1 MTTNSGP
8 SLKDTQGALPT
19 QTSLSAET
27 GQEKSGEICNATE
40 AQPGENQKTVLFD
53 RQSNWDCGEM
63 LTGVAGHFS
72 ATHKSPEGKW
82 HGHTWYVKAW
92 FRNKNRLDARVMQAS
107 LNTMLARYDHSELP
121 DNLAWGEDIAREIAT
136 LVNCVEVEVS
146 RPAEGIYANWK
157 WNNS

>member
-8 SLKDTQGALPT
+8 SLKDTQDALPT

-92 FRNKNRLDARVMQAS
+92 FRNKHRLDARIMQAS

-136 LVNCVEVEVS
+136 LVNCVEVEVG

-157 WNNS
+157 WNNK

>member
-1 MTTNSGP
+1 MTTNFGP
-8 SLKDTQGALPT
+8 SLKDTQEESPT
-19 QTSLSAET
+19 PTNLSAVT
-27 GQEKSGEICNATE
+27 GREKSGETCNATE
-40 AQPGENQKTVLFD
+40 VQQGENQKTVLFD

-92 FRNKNRLDARVMQAS
+92 FRNKHRLDARVMQAS

-121 DNLAWGEDIAREIAT
+121 EHLAWGEDIAREIAT

-146 RPAEGIYANWK
+146 RPAEGIYAHWK
-157 WNNS
+157 WNNK

>member
-92 FRNKNRLDARVMQAS
+92 FRNKHRLDARIMQAS

-157 WNNS
+157 WNNK

>member
-1 MTTNSGP
+1 MTTNFGQSP
-8 SLKDTQGALPT
+8 KDTQGVLPT

-92 FRNKNRLDARVMQAS
+92 FRNKHRLDARVMQAS
-107 LNTMLARYDHSELP
+107 LNTMLARYDHSKLP
-121 DNLAWGEDIAREIAT
+121 DNLAWGEDIAREVAT

>member
-1 MTTNSGP
+1 MTTNFGQSP
-8 SLKDTQGALPT
+8 KDTQGALPT
-19 QTSLSAET
+19 QTSLNAET
-27 GQEKSGEICNATE
+27 GQEKSGEICNAIE
-40 AQPGENQKTVLFD
+40 AQPEENQKTVLFD

-92 FRNKNRLDARVMQAS
+92 FRNKHRLDARVMQAS

>member
-8 SLKDTQGALPT
+8 SLTDTQDGLLT
-19 QTSLSAET
+19 QTSWSKET
-27 GQEKSGEICNATE
+27 GQEKSLETFSEVE
-40 AQPGENQKTVLFD
+40 AQPGQSPKSILLD

-63 LTGVAGHFS
+63 LTGVSGHFS

-92 FRNKNRLDARVMQAS
+92 FRNKHRLDARVMQAS

-121 DNLAWGEDIAREIAT
+121 SNLEWGEDIAREIAT

-146 RPAEGIYANWK
+146 RPAEGIYAKWK
-157 WNNS
+157 WNK

>member
-1 MTTNSGP
+1 MTTNSGLSP
-8 SLKDTQGALPT
+8 KDMQDASLM
-19 QTSLSAET
+19 QTNLSKET
-27 GQEKSGEICNATE
+27 GQEKSGETYSATE
-40 AQPGENQKTVLFD
+40 AQPEENQKTVLFD
-53 RQSNWDCGEM
+53 RQSNWDYGEM
-63 LTGVAGHFS
+63 LTGVSGHFS

-92 FRNKNRLDARVMQAS
+92 FRNKHRLDARVMQAS

-121 DNLAWGEDIAREIAT
+121 ENLAWGEDIAREIAT

-157 WNNS
+157 WNS